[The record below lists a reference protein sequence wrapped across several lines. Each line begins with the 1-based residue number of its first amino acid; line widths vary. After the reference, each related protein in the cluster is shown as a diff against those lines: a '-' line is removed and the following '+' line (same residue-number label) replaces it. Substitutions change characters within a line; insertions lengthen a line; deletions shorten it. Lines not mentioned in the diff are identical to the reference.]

1 MRPVRVSDALQGDP
15 ATRGERRLLLESV
28 LERSHTWI
36 ASHPEVLLD
45 AAQDQHYRTLLARRA
60 AGEPVAYLVGGREFY
75 GLPLAVTPDVLIP
88 RPETEGLVDWA
99 LECLPPDST
108 AAVLDLGTGSGA
120 IAVALL
126 HERPHLSV
134 TAVDRSPAALAVAAQ
149 NAARHHPPG
158 SRPIRFVAG
167 DWTAPVAGERF
178 RLILANPPYVAAG
191 DPHLAQGDLRFEPP
205 AALAS
210 GPEGLDDLRRIVA
223 QAPHHLEAGGRLL
236 VEHGHD
242 QGPACAALF
251 KAAGFCDVCLRHDL
265 GGLPRLTG
273 GRYPGPGEQD

>member
-1 MRPVRVSDALQGDP
+1 MRVDEALQGDP
-15 ATRGERRLLLESV
+15 ATRGERRLLLEAV
-28 LERSHTWI
+28 LERSHAWI

-45 AAQDQHYRTLLARRA
+45 EAQSQRYRTLVARRA
-60 AGEPVAYLVGGREFY
+60 AGEPVAYLLGSREFF
-75 GLPLAVTPDVLIP
+75 GLDFRVTPDVLIP

-99 LECLPPDST
+99 LECLAPDST

-126 HERPHLSV
+126 HARPHLAV
-134 TAVDRSPAALAVAAQ
+134 TAVDRSPAALAVAAH

-158 SRPIRFVAG
+158 SRVLRLLGG
-167 DWTAPVAGERF
+167 DWYAPVAHERF
-178 RLILANPPYVAAG
+178 HLIVSNPPYVAQG
-191 DPHLAQGDLRFEPP
+191 DAHLAQGDLRFEPP
-205 AALAS
+205 AALSA

-223 QAPHHLEAGGRLL
+223 QAPHHLEAGGHLL

-251 KAAGFCDVCLRHDL
+251 AAAGFCDVTLRRDL
-265 GGLPRLTG
+265 AGLPRLTG
-273 GRYPGPGEQD
+273 GRYPGVTEQD

>member
-1 MRPVRVSDALQGDP
+1 MRVRDALQGDP
-15 ATRGERRLLLESV
+15 ATRGERRLLLEAV
-28 LERSHTWI
+28 LDCSHAWL
-36 ASHPEVLLD
+36 ASHPEALLD
-45 AAQDQHYRTLLARRA
+45 EAQDQRYRALVARRA
-60 AGEPVAYLVGGREFY
+60 AGEPVAYLVGRREFY

-99 LECLPPDST
+99 LECLPPGSP

-126 HERPHLSV
+126 HERPSLAV
-134 TAVDRSPAALAVAAQ
+134 TAVDRSPAALTVAAQ

-158 SRPIRFVAG
+158 SRPIRFLAG
-167 DWTAPVAGERF
+167 DWYAPVQGERF
-178 RLILANPPYVAAG
+178 RLILANPPYVAGG

-223 QAPHHLEAGGRLL
+223 QAPRHLEAGGLLL

-251 KAAGFCDVCLRHDL
+251 AAAGLRQVTLRHDL